1 MESAMPVKAADV
13 MTRRVI
19 TARPDDT
26 VRQIAALL
34 AKHAISA
41 VPICDEQG
49 LPIGVVS
56 EGDLMRPFSKAYQ
69 LKRDWWL
76 ALLADGSDLAPNF
89 LDYLRT
95 EHRVARDL
103 MTQPVITA
111 SEDTDLGEL
120 ADMMTRHGVKRL
132 PILRGGRLVG
142 IVSRADVV
150 RGIMALPAM
159 APAAA

>member
-1 MESAMPVKAADV
+1 MPVRAADV
-13 MTRRVI
+13 MTRTVI
-19 TARPDDT
+19 TARPEDT
-26 VRQIAALL
+26 VQQIAVLL

-41 VPICDEQG
+41 VPICDEHG
-49 LPIGVVS
+49 RPIGMVS

-76 ALLADGSDLAPNF
+76 ALLADGTELAPNF
-89 LDYLRT
+89 LDYVRG
-95 EHRVARDL
+95 ERRVARDL
-103 MTQPVITA
+103 MTEPVISA
-111 SEDTDLGEL
+111 AEETDLGAL
-120 ADMMTRHGVKRL
+120 ADLMIRHGIKRL

>member
-1 MESAMPVKAADV
+1 MPVNAADV
-13 MTRRVI
+13 MTRTVV
-19 TARPDDT
+19 TASPDDT
-26 VRQIAALL
+26 VQQIAALL

-41 VPICDEQG
+41 VPICDDEG
-49 LPIGVVS
+49 RPVGMVS

-76 ALLADGSDLAPNF
+76 ALLAEGTDLAPNF
-89 LDYLRT
+89 VDYLRK
-95 EHRVARDL
+95 EHRRARDL
-103 MTQPVITA
+103 MTHPVITA
-111 SEDTDLGEL
+111 AEDTDLGTL
-120 ADMMTRHGVKRL
+120 ADMMTRHGIKRL

-150 RGIMALPAM
+150 RSIMALPAM